1 MHRRKATKG
10 LTHKQVPTMNS
21 GWHHARRIG
30 RPLNQ
35 LVTFRPMN
43 IDELSEHD
51 RCTLFAKLRN
61 KLAGYARKQGVPATY
76 AWSREVGI
84 AGAGAGEHMHVL
96 IHIPARLHGH
106 FASIVWTWLPERSD
120 DGEYM
125 SAVDVRPANQR
136 TQFTEG
142 GKRLNAI
149 GYLCK
154 QMTPQAAYRRRMNR
168 RAGGAILGKRGGVT
182 ANIGRKAIEAWKPN
196 EMRDVQSA

>member
-1 MHRRKATKG
+1 MNRRKATKG
-10 LTHKQVPTMNS
+10 LTHKQVPTMTS
-21 GWHHARRIG
+21 GWHHAWRIG

-43 IDELSEHD
+43 IDGLSESD
-51 RCTLFAKLRN
+51 RGTLFAKLRN

-76 AWSREVGI
+76 VWSREVGPD
-84 AGAGAGEHMHVL
+84 GAGEHMHVL
-96 IHIPARLHGH
+96 IHIPVRLHGH
-106 FASIVWTWLPERSD
+106 FAATVLKWLPERSEGGD
-120 DGEYM
+120 YM
-125 SAVDVRPANQR
+125 TTVDVRPANQR

-182 ANIGRKAIEAWKPN
+182 ANIGMKAVEAWKPN
-196 EMRDVQSA
+196 EMRDVPAA